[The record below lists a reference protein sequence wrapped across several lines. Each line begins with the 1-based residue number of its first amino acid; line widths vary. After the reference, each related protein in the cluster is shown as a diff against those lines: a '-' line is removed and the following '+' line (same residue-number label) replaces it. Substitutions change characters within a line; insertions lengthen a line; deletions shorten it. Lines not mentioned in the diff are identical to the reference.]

1 MSAQSLESRRDPAMT
16 VALDKFPPT
25 LEASPNDHRVT
36 IQGGWAQF
44 KLIQQGCNTSTGT
57 RLFYFD
63 GAIEI
68 VMPGRL
74 HEKFSHA
81 IGVLLTLFLAQQG
94 ILFVGV
100 GSADQENE
108 GISSVQPDQ
117 SYCIGVEKIVPDLSI
132 EVIFTSGSLAKL
144 KRYQAIGVPE
154 VWLWEDGVLA
164 VYHLRNQGYERISQ
178 SELPGLTT
186 LDLVGFNRH
195 VLMAE
200 TDLGEAVRSF
210 SSIILQS

>member
-1 MSAQSLESRRDPAMT
+1 MT
-16 VALDKFPPT
+16 VALHQ
-25 LEASPNDHRVT
+25 SPQTSESHPDDRVVT
-36 IQGGWAQF
+36 IQGGWAHF
-44 KLIQQGCNTSTGT
+44 KLIQQGCEASAGT

-63 GAIEI
+63 GTIEI

-94 ILFVGV
+94 VLFVGV
-100 GSADQENE
+100 GSADQEQE
-108 GISSVQPDQ
+108 GVASAQPDQ
-117 SYCIGVEKIVPDLSI
+117 SYCIGAEKAVPDLSV
-132 EVIFTSGSLAKL
+132 EVIFTSGNLRKL

-154 VWLWEDGVLA
+154 VWLWEDGALA
-164 VYHLRNQGYERISQ
+164 LYHLRNDGYERITR
-178 SELPGLTT
+178 SELPGLTM
-186 LDLVGFNRH
+186 LDLVVFNRH

-210 SSIILQS
+210 SSYLAKVKS

>member
-1 MSAQSLESRRDPAMT
+1 M
-16 VALDKFPPT
+16 VIALDQY
-25 LEASPNDHRVT
+25 LSPSEEHPEDRLVT
-36 IQGGWAQF
+36 IQGSWEHF
-44 KLIQQGCNTSTGT
+44 KLIRQGCEASPGI

-68 VMPGRL
+68 FMPGRP

-94 ILFVGV
+94 IIFIGV
-100 GSADQENE
+100 GSADQEKA
-108 GISSVQPDQ
+108 GIASAQPDQ
-117 SYCIGVEKIVPDLSI
+117 SYCIGAEKAVPDLSI

-144 KRYQAIGVPE
+144 RRYQAIGVPE

-164 VYHLRNQGYERISQ
+164 LYHLRAEGYERIEQ
-178 SELPGLTT
+178 SELAGLMK
-186 LDLVGFNRH
+186 LDLAVFNRH

-210 SSIILQS
+210 SRYLVQRESAE

>member
-1 MSAQSLESRRDPAMT
+1 MVIVLDRFQPISENRPDDRL
-16 VALDKFPPT
+16 VA
-25 LEASPNDHRVT
+25 
-36 IQGGWAQF
+36 IQGGWEQF
-44 KLIQQGCNTSTGT
+44 DLIRRGCEASPGV

-68 VMPGRL
+68 LMPGRL

-94 ILFVGV
+94 ILFIGV
-100 GSADQENE
+100 GTADQQKE
-108 GISSVQPDQ
+108 GIASAQPDQ
-117 SYCIGVEKIVPDLSI
+117 SYCIGTEKAVPDLSI
-132 EVIFTSGSLAKL
+132 EVIFTSGSAAKL

-164 VYHLRNQGYERISQ
+164 LYRLRDESYERIDR
-178 SELPGLTT
+178 SELPGLTK
-186 LDLVGFNRH
+186 LDLAVFNRH

-210 SSIILQS
+210 SAYLALNVTHSNFE

>member
-1 MSAQSLESRRDPAMT
+1 MT
-16 VALDKFPPT
+16 VALDKFPQTSEPR
-25 LEASPNDHRVT
+25 PDDRVVT
-36 IQGGWAQF
+36 IQGGWAHF
-44 KLIQQGCNTSTGT
+44 KLIQQGCEVSAGT

-63 GAIEI
+63 GTIEI

-81 IGVLLTLFLAQQG
+81 IGVLLTLFLAHQG

-100 GSADQENE
+100 GSADQEQE
-108 GISSVQPDQ
+108 GIASAQPDQ
-117 SYCIGVEKIVPDLSI
+117 SYCIGEEKAIPDLSI
-132 EVIFTSGSLAKL
+132 EVIFTSGSKLKL

-164 VYHLRNQGYERISQ
+164 VYHLRADGYERVEQ
-178 SELPGLTT
+178 SELPGLMQ
-186 LDLVGFNRH
+186 LDLVMFNRH

-200 TDLGEAVRSF
+200 TDLGEAIRSF
-210 SSIILQS
+210 NQHIFQ